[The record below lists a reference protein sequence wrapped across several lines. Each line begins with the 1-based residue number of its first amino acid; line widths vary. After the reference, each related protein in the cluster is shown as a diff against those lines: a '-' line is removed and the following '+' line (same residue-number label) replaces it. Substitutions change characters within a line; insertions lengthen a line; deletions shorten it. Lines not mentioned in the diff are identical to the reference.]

1 MRLLL
6 EKNNRNALL
15 GTMPIPKLILKL
27 APPTIIAQLV
37 NLLYNIVDRIY
48 IGHIEGVGATALT
61 GVGLCTPILMLVTA
75 FAMLASAGG
84 SARSAIA
91 MGQGNKEE
99 ADRILGNCVTL
110 LLIFAVTLTVLLIAF
125 AEPLL
130 LLFGARAETTLPYA
144 LEYMRIYCCGSVFVL
159 LTMGLNPFLNAQ
171 GFSNFSMLTTIL
183 GAVTNI
189 ILDPIFM
196 FVLNLGV
203 AGAAY
208 ATVISQAVSAM
219 FVLWFLTKGKSV
231 LKIRLKAMAL
241 QWRVIG
247 PVLGLGVSAFVM
259 VATESILSISFNS
272 SLSVFGGDLSVGAM
286 TIITSCAQ
294 LISMPTQGLVQGCLP
309 IISYNYGARNV
320 ERVKQCF
327 KLVLSFAAGYTFLFW
342 AVSMLMPRLF
352 VRMFNN
358 DAALVEHTAWAMR
371 IYMAGIFSLGFQTTC
386 QQTFISLS
394 QAKVSL
400 LLACLRK
407 LVLLIP
413 LIFILPLFLENQVF
427 AVFLAEPVSDI
438 IAAAVTVTVFFARFD
453 KILKKGP
460 DQIGQRH

>member
-1 MRLLL
+1 M
-6 EKNNRNALL
+6 EKGNQNAIL
-15 GTMPIPKLILKL
+15 GTAPIPKLILKM

-48 IGHIEGVGATALT
+48 IGHIEGIGATALT
-61 GVGLCTPILMLVTA
+61 GVGLCTPILMIVTA

-91 MGQGNKEE
+91 MGQGNKEGAE
-99 ADRILGNCVTL
+99 RILGNCLSL
-110 LLIFAVTLTVLLIAF
+110 LLIFAAALTVLLIAF

-130 LLFGARAETTLPYA
+130 LMFGAREETTLPFA

-159 LTMGLNPFLNAQ
+159 LTLGLNPFLNAQ
-171 GFSNFSMLTTIL
+171 GFSTFSMLTTIL

-196 FVLNLGV
+196 FGLNLGV

-219 FVLWFLTKGKSV
+219 FVLWFLTKGKSI
-231 LKIRLKAMAL
+231 LKIRLKSMKL

-272 SLSVFGGDLSVGAM
+272 SLSEFGGDLSVGAM

-309 IISYNYGARNV
+309 IISYNFGAHKPNRA
-320 ERVKQCF
+320 KHCF
-327 KLVLSFAAGYTFLFW
+327 RIILTCAAGYTALFW
-342 AVSMLMPRLF
+342 AVSMLAPQLF

-386 QQTFISLS
+386 QQTFIALS

-413 LIFILPLFLENQVF
+413 LIFILPLFFQNKVM
-427 AVFLAEPVSDI
+427 AVFLAEPISDV
-438 IAAAVTVTVFFARFD
+438 IAAAVTVTVFFSRFD
-453 KILKKGP
+453 RVLNNGP
-460 DQIGQRH
+460 ESIGQKH